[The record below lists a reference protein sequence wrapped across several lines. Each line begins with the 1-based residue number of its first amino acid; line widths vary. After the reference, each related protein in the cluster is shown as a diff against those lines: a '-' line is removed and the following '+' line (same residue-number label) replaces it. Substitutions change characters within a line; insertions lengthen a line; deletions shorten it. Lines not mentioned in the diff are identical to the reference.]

1 VNKLSKEK
9 EKTRIIVRALIT
21 GGAASGGPPIGPAV
35 GPTGINIKDVV
46 DAVNEKTML
55 FKGLTVPVRIE
66 CDPETKQF
74 EIFVETP
81 STASLLLKELGV
93 EKGSVNSSEEK
104 SGDLTLDQ
112 VLSVAN
118 AKKDIFLAKNFK
130 NAVKSVLGTA
140 LSIGATVEGSDPR
153 EIQKGIDAGD
163 YDDKIQGEM

>member
-81 STASLLLKELGV
+81 STASLLLKELGI
-93 EKGSVNSSEEK
+93 EKGSINSSEEK
-104 SGDLTLDQ
+104 SGDLTLEQ
-112 VLSVAN
+112 VITVAN

-130 NAVKSVLGTA
+130 NAVKTVLGTA

-153 EIQKGIDAGD
+153 DIQKRIDAGE
-163 YDDKIQGEM
+163 YNDKIKGEM

>member
-1 VNKLSKEK
+1 MSKTSK
-9 EKTRIIVRALIT
+9 IVVKALVT
-21 GGAASGGPPIGPAV
+21 GGSASGGPPIGPAV

-46 DAVNEKTML
+46 DAVNDKTML

-81 STASLLLKELGV
+81 STASLLLKELGI
-93 EKGSVNSSEEK
+93 EKGSINSSEKK
-104 SGDLTLDQ
+104 SGDLTLEQ
-112 VLSVAN
+112 VVNVAN
-118 AKKDIFLAKNFK
+118 AKKDIFLAKTFK
-130 NAVKSVLGTA
+130 NAVKTVLGTA

-153 EIQKGIDAGD
+153 DIQKRIDTGD

>member
-1 VNKLSKEK
+1 MSTEK
-9 EKTRIIVRALIT
+9 EKTRVVVRALIT

-118 AKKDIFLAKNFK
+118 AKKDIFLARNFK

-163 YDDKIQGEM
+163 YDDKMQGEM